1 MLVGVGEA
9 PRSPVE
15 AVGRRV
21 VAWTRSA
28 GDAVG
33 FLGSMVLALVRR
45 RPDGRWRLSPTFVA
59 TLQEAGPGS
68 LPLVGVLAFVMGGVL
83 LLVASDQLDKLGATL
98 LAPNLVAIVIL
109 REIGSLMTGFAL
121 AGRLASAHAAEI
133 ASHLK
138 IEALSGTSWTATN
151 DLVDRLV
158 VPRVLALVVMA
169 PLLVLYANAFGL
181 LGSLVVA
188 VGLLDIPPGDY
199 VERTRAA
206 LSLKPAIAGLVKG
219 ATFGFLIA
227 MAGGYHGL
235 RAGSSGRSVGK
246 AVKNAVVTAVLGVGL
261 ADAAL
266 TVFFKYVRL

>member
-1 MLVGVGEA
+1 MIAGVA
-9 PRSPVE
+9 HPSRSPVD
-15 AVGRRV
+15 AIGRRV
-21 VAWTRSA
+21 VGLSRSV

-33 FLGSMVLALVRR
+33 FLGSVVLALVRR
-45 RPDGRWRLSPTFVA
+45 RPDGSWRLSSIFTA
-59 TLQEAGPGS
+59 TLMEAGPGS
-68 LPLVGVLAFVMGGVL
+68 LPLVGTLAFVMGGVL
-83 LLVASDQLDKLGATL
+83 LLVARDQLDKLGATL

-133 ASHLK
+133 ASGLK
-138 IEALSGTSWTATN
+138 MEALAGTAWTATN

-158 VPRVLALVVMA
+158 VPRVLAMVLMA

-181 LGSLVVA
+181 LGSLTVA
-188 VGLLDIPPGDY
+188 VGLLDVPTADY
-199 VERTRAA
+199 VERTQLA

-219 ATFGFLIA
+219 VTFGLVIA

-235 RAGSSGRSVGK
+235 RGGSSGRSVGK

-266 TVFFKYVRL
+266 TVLFKYVQL

>member
-1 MLVGVGEA
+1 MIAGVADPPRALLEA
-9 PRSPVE
+9 IGLRVIAGARSV
-15 AVGRRV
+15 
-21 VAWTRSA
+21 

-33 FLGSMVLALVRR
+33 FLGSTARALARR
-45 RPDGRWRLSPTFVA
+45 KPDGSWRLGKTFAA

-68 LPLVGVLAFVMGGVL
+68 LPIVAILAFVMGGVL
-83 LLVASDQLDKLGATL
+83 SMVANDQLEKLGATL

-109 REIGSLMTGFAL
+109 REIGSLMTGIAL

-138 IEALSGTSWTATN
+138 REALAGAPWTAT
-151 DLVDRLV
+151 DELVDRLV
-158 VPRVLALVVMA
+158 VPRVLALVLMA

-181 LGSLVVA
+181 LGSLAVA
-188 VGLLDIPPGDY
+188 VGLLDLAPGDY

-206 LSLKPAIAGLVKG
+206 LSLEPAIAGLVKG
-219 ATFGFLIA
+219 ATFGFVVA

-235 RAGSSGRSVGK
+235 RGGSSGRGVGK

-266 TVFFKYVRL
+266 TVFFKWARL

>member
-1 MLVGVGEA
+1 MIAGVANPPG
-9 PRSPVE
+9 SPVE
-15 AVGRRV
+15 AIGRRV
-21 VAWTRSA
+21 LGWSRSL

-33 FLGSMVLALVRR
+33 FLGSTVLALVRR
-45 RPDGRWRLSPTFVA
+45 RPDGSWRLSPVFTA
-59 TLQEAGPGS
+59 TLLEAGPGS
-68 LPLVGVLAFVMGGVL
+68 LPLVGTLAFVMGGVL

-133 ASHLK
+133 ASNLK
-138 IEALSGTSWTATN
+138 MEALGGTAWTATN

-158 VPRVLALVVMA
+158 VPRVLGLVLMA

-181 LGSLVVA
+181 LGSMTVA
-188 VGLLDIPPGDY
+188 VGLLDVPPADY

-206 LSLKPAIAGLVKG
+206 LSLKPVIAGLVKG
-219 ATFGFLIA
+219 VTFGFLIA

-235 RAGSSGRSVGK
+235 RGGSSGRSVGK

-266 TVFFKYVRL
+266 TVFFKYVQL

>member
-1 MLVGVGEA
+1 MIAGVA
-9 PRSPVE
+9 HPTRSPVE
-15 AVGRRV
+15 AIGRRA
-21 VAWTRSA
+21 VAWSRSV

-33 FLGSMVLALVRR
+33 FLGSTVLALARR
-45 RPDGRWRLSPTFVA
+45 RPDGTWRLSPTFAA
-59 TLQEAGPGS
+59 TLVEAGPGT
-68 LPLVGVLAFVMGGVL
+68 LPLVGLLAFVMGGVL
-83 LLVASDQLDKLGATL
+83 SLVANDQLQKLGATL

-121 AGRLASAHAAEI
+121 AGRLASAHAADI

-138 IEALSGTSWTATN
+138 FEAPAGSAWTATN
-151 DLVDRLV
+151 ELVDRLV
-158 VPRVLALVVMA
+158 VPRVLGLVLMA

-181 LGSLVVA
+181 LGSLAVG
-188 VGLLDIPPGDY
+188 VGLLDLPTADY
-199 VERTRAA
+199 LERTRAA

-219 ATFGFLIA
+219 VTFGFVVA

-235 RAGSSGRSVGK
+235 RGGSSGRSVGK

-266 TVFFKYVRL
+266 TLFFQRVRL

>member
-1 MLVGVGEA
+1 MA
-9 PRSPVE
+9 NPPRSPVE

-21 VAWTRSA
+21 LGLSRSL

-33 FLGSMVLALVRR
+33 FLGSIVLALARR
-45 RPDGRWRLSPTFVA
+45 RPDGTWRLSQTFAA
-59 TLQEAGPGS
+59 TLMEAGPGS
-68 LPLVGVLAFVMGGVL
+68 LPLVGTLAFVMGGVL

-138 IEALSGTSWTATN
+138 LEALTGTAWTATN
-151 DLVDRLV
+151 ELVDRLV

-169 PLLVLYANAFGL
+169 PLLVVYASALGL

-188 VGLLDIPPGDY
+188 VGLLDMPPGDY

-219 ATFGFLIA
+219 VTYGFLIA
-227 MAGGYHGL
+227 VAGGYHGL
-235 RAGSSGRSVGK
+235 RGGSSGRSVGK

-266 TVFFKYVRL
+266 TIFFKYVRL

>member
-1 MLVGVGEA
+1 MIAGVAEPPA
-9 PRSPVE
+9 TLID
-15 AVGRRV
+15 AIGRRAI
-21 VAWTRSA
+21 AWTRSM

-33 FLGSMVLALVRR
+33 FLGSTALAMARR
-45 RPDGRWRLSPTFVA
+45 RPDGRWRLGATFAA

-68 LPLVGVLAFVMGGVL
+68 LPIVAVLAFVMGGVL
-83 LLVASDQLDKLGATL
+83 SLVAHDQLGKLGATL

-138 IEALSGTSWTATN
+138 REAVSGTAWTATN
-151 DLVDRLV
+151 DLVDRFV
-158 VPRVLALVVMA
+158 VPRVLALVLMA

-181 LGSLVVA
+181 LGSLAVA
-188 VGLLDIPPGDY
+188 VGLLDLPAADH

-206 LSLKPAIAGLVKG
+206 LSLEPAIAGLVKG
-219 ATFGFLIA
+219 AAFGLVIA

-235 RAGSSGRSVGK
+235 RGGSSGRGVGK
-246 AVKNAVVTAVLGVGL
+246 AVKNAVVTAVLGVVL

-266 TVFFKYVRL
+266 TVFFKWVRL